1 MKKLV
6 ALLLTL
12 SLLCTAFTGCHFSQ
26 DNLTSIEPSS
36 IIQPD
41 ISSESPS
48 EKTSQ
53 SSSENPEEINIFKQR
68 HGTVTKGKRIAI
80 PCDEKYYVRSNAG
93 TKVLYYT
100 YENQQMQ
107 TSDLRCYLYD
117 WETGENFEIGLIK
130 NWHVD
135 SGNTVVMQDR
145 YIYFVLG
152 TLGEIDL
159 LTYIYKVDTKENT
172 LERIETEGFE
182 SPLVFMRKIDDDNF
196 LIYYRT
202 ISDMVR
208 VYYRVFNITEDKFVN
223 EIVEERSIEDNKIG
237 MGAAAVRNGEIFII
251 TDYIN
256 DTDGNQE
263 YFVNIYDKQLE
274 FKKKVPIDALGNF
287 ILHGGYGEMGI
298 WEYFIYGDYLIFDM
312 MCERMGVKPLILL
325 KYNGESFEV
334 TYSDFENKYGIY
346 ENHNKFDESLF
357 PYFYLKQSEGT
368 LITLFST
375 QTEEIKNF
383 DIKIMDSGYEFRND
397 MAETPIINENGD
409 LIVHLRNQSK
419 IMSDDPDSK
428 YYFYIKSEDIF
439 DAIK

>member
-12 SLLCTAFTGCHFSQ
+12 SLLCIAFTGCHFSQ

-107 TSDLRCYLYD
+107 TSDMRCYLYD

-346 ENHNKFDESLF
+346 ENHNKFDEELF